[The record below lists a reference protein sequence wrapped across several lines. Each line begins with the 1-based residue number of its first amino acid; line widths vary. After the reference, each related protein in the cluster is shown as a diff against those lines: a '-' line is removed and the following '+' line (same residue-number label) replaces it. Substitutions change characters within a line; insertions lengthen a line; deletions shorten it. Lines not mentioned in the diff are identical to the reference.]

1 MRRCKDLWFPDGNVT
16 LQAGHTLFK
25 VHKSILA
32 SHSGLFATMFSL
44 PQGPEARD
52 GTDDHP
58 LVVHEVP
65 ENVLENLLRVLYP
78 KWGMEPQF
86 SRDDL
91 TALLNAAHRLQCD
104 AIRQRAL
111 ALLKGMVSSP
121 VERIELA
128 RAYAIDGW
136 VWPAFRKLA
145 ESMVALSPAELERIG
160 PVLAQKL
167 LRAQLHLAHTRSM
180 RFACALAE
188 RPAGALPCAHVVA
201 FAQATLAGPIKDFN
215 TTIVTAFNERRP
227 HRPTGVGDEVEKC
240 CSLQVL
246 EQMQWGRIIGWD
258 VDEASLKEI
267 YDS

>member
-1 MRRCKDLWFPDGNVT
+1 M
-16 LQAGHTLFK
+16 QAGRTLFK

-32 SHSGLFATMFSL
+32 SNSGLFATMFSL
-44 PQGPEARD
+44 PQGPESSD

-78 KWGMEPQF
+78 KWGMEPNF
-86 SRDDL
+86 SQDDL

-104 AIRQRAL
+104 SIRQRAIG
-111 ALLKGMVSSP
+111 LLKQMVQSP

-145 ESMVALSPAELERIG
+145 ESMIELSPGDCERVG

-167 LRAQLHLAHTRSM
+167 LRAKLHLAHTRSM

-188 RPAGALPCAHVVA
+188 RPAEALPCAHVVA
-201 FAQATLAGPIKDFN
+201 FAQAALTGPVKDFN
-215 TTIVTAFNERRP
+215 STIVPAFNERRP
-227 HRPTGVGDEVEKC
+227 LRPGSGGQEKC

-246 EQMQWGRIIGWD
+246 EQMQWGRIIGWEA
-258 VDEASLKEI
+258 DEASIRRI